1 MSAQRSVL
9 ASHHPES
16 EGRRIREIILF
27 SLRARGK
34 KKEGFRKIKK
44 RKKPGGSGFRRQN
57 DARER
62 VIAYRSG
69 AIDDERLDF
78 LRSFLCCWG
87 HV

>member
-16 EGRRIREIILF
+16 EGRRIREI
-27 SLRARGK
+27 SLIFTPREREK
-34 KKEGFRKIKK
+34 KKRASEKK
-44 RKKPGGSGFRRQN
+44 SEKPGGSGFRRQN